1 MTDNDKNIPGGE
13 IEKNLEEPNRRD
25 RDIIPGGEP
34 VGGPLPF
41 EEGAGAIEGRQEL
54 AGAGEREAGGPGG
67 DPGRP
72 EYNLLDLIY
81 GVLFDPVRT
90 FKKAA
95 ADPPLW
101 QSVLIY
107 AIVTVFSGAMGTFI
121 NFRTMPLAVS
131 DLPMGVLRIVQG
143 MLPLIA
149 LGGVV
154 LQFIKWFTYSAL
166 LHLLADF
173 YGGKGTARGVF
184 TVYGLAGLPTLF
196 IIPVQLLA
204 LAVLPGNFFL
214 NILVIPISLAL
225 AVWGIILL
233 VLGIREVHRF
243 STGRAL
249 AVVFTPVLVIALL
262 IIIAVVILISVAAS
276 IPSQI
281 PRHFL

>member
-1 MTDNDKNIPGGE
+1 
-13 IEKNLEEPNRRD
+13 
-25 RDIIPGGEP
+25 
-34 VGGPLPF
+34 
-41 EEGAGAIEGRQEL
+41 
-54 AGAGEREAGGPGG
+54 
-67 DPGRP
+67 
-72 EYNLLDLIY
+72 
-81 GVLFDPVRT
+81 
-90 FKKAA
+90 
-95 ADPPLW
+95 
-101 QSVLIY
+101 
-107 AIVTVFSGAMGTFI
+107 VFSGAMGTFI